1 MRDWPPPPPPLPPP
15 LGAAAVGGAFQVGTA
30 PARRGRR
37 WPIVVLSVLLV
48 LIVLVAAAGGAAHST
63 SDAAAAAAQL
73 VHQKQYGTAVAMYH
87 AIASR
92 TGPLFAF
99 DRSDVSGAEL
109 NAQRTTL
116 AWATT
121 LQQQGHVDQ
130 AVALTR
136 SVSDP
141 TLASSVREEQAT
153 LLVAAARDAAAHGDY
168 TTALSRLSQVT
179 NPSLSGTA
187 AAAQVPQLQTDD
199 LVAQARAL
207 LAEGDGVHAVTA
219 LDDARQRSPGGAA
232 AAAPLLPQALL
243 VAATQENGAASYA
256 EAVVTLQRLINDFGG
271 SGEAKQA
278 RSMLA
283 ANQPVSGTLV
293 DHSGAPISGQVRLS
307 SHFFSE
313 PGGYVTSGP
322 FYFTDAGSQ
331 GNFRFDSIPIGGPY
345 VFEVFHGGGWVTL
358 VDRNTG
364 QPANPVNVVALTPVD
379 LAFITLS

>member
-1 MRDWPPPPPPLPPP
+1 MRDWPPPPPPPFDAP
-15 LGAAAVGGAFQVGTA
+15 AFGGALPASAA
-30 PARRGRR
+30 PVQRARR
-37 WPIVVLSVLLV
+37 WPLAVLSVLV
-48 LIVLVAAAGGAAHST
+48 LIVVLIAVAGGAARST

-73 VHQKQYGTAVAMYH
+73 AQHKQYGTAVAMYR
-87 AIASR
+87 AIATR
-92 TGPLFAF
+92 TGPLFLF
-99 DRSDVSGAEL
+99 DRNDVNGAEL

-116 AWATT
+116 AWATS

-136 SVSDP
+136 SVNDP
-141 TLASSVREEQAT
+141 TLASSVREEQAA
-153 LLVAAARDAAAHGDY
+153 LLVAAARDAAARGDY
-168 TTALSRLSQVT
+168 PTALSRLTQVT
-179 NPSLSGTA
+179 TPSLSGTA
-187 AAAQVPQLQTDD
+187 AAAPVPQLQTDY
-199 LVAQARAL
+199 LIAQARAL
-207 LAEGDGVHAVTA
+207 LTAGDGIHAVIA
-219 LDDARQRSPGGAA
+219 LDDARQRGSSGAA

-256 EAVVTLQRLINDFGG
+256 EAVVTLQRVLNDYGG

-293 DHSGAPISGQVRLS
+293 DHSGGAISGQVRLS

-322 FYFTDAGSQ
+322 FYFADADSK
-331 GNFRFDSIPIGGPY
+331 GNFRFDSIPVGGPY
-345 VFEVFHGGGWVTL
+345 VFEVFHNAGWVTL

-364 QPANPVNVVALTPVD
+364 QPANPVNVVPLTPVD